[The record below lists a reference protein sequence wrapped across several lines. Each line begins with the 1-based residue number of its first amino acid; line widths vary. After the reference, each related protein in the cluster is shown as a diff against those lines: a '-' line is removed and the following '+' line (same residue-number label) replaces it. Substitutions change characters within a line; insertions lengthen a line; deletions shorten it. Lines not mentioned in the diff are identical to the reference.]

1 MSRLFCGWNCCLFAA
16 AALCLPWSCLGA
28 DHPPIATQEE
38 IDFNFQVRPILS
50 DRCFKCHGPDEK
62 SRKAGLRLD
71 TAEGAYAV
79 CDKKTGARAVVP
91 GNVERSEVVRR
102 ITSSDP
108 DVMMPPPQ
116 SHLQLSQKDIE

>member
-38 IDFNFQVRPILS
+38 IDFNFQIRPLLS

-62 SRKAGLRLD
+62 SRKAKLRLD
-71 TAEGAYAV
+71 TAEGAYAI
-79 CDKKTGARAVVP
+79 CDAATGARAIVP
-91 GNVERSEVVRR
+91 LQPEKSDVVRR
-102 ITSSDP
+102 IMSNDP
-108 DVMMPPPQ
+108 DEQMPPPKSNLKLNQ
-116 SHLQLSQKDIE
+116 NE